1 MSSGNDRAAIAWAL
15 AGAAFGAVAV
25 AVMLCGEWVGFVAL
39 AASMAC
45 FAASWVALSR
55 LEAEMRSVDPGHGL
69 DSMRG
74 ERELDSI
81 HITTA
86 NAGRTFWTTKVIVDG
101 IEMPYP
107 VEEISVEA
115 SAHSPATVYLR
126 LAGGI
131 TMTVPAIAYT
141 LHREEAEVND
151 AATR

>member
-1 MSSGNDRAAIAWAL
+1 
-15 AGAAFGAVAV
+15 
-25 AVMLCGEWVGFVAL
+25 
-39 AASMAC
+39 
-45 FAASWVALSR
+45 
-55 LEAEMRSVDPGHGL
+55 
-69 DSMRG
+69 MRG
-74 ERELDSI
+74 ERELNSI
-81 HITTA
+81 RITTA
-86 NAGRTFWTTKVIVDG
+86 NAGRAFWTTKAIIDG

>member
-1 MSSGNDRAAIAWAL
+1 
-15 AGAAFGAVAV
+15 
-25 AVMLCGEWVGFVAL
+25 
-39 AASMAC
+39 
-45 FAASWVALSR
+45 
-55 LEAEMRSVDPGHGL
+55 
-69 DSMRG
+69 MRG

-86 NAGRTFWTTKVIVDG
+86 NAGRTFSTTKVIVDG

-141 LHREEAEVND
+141 LHREEAEVHD